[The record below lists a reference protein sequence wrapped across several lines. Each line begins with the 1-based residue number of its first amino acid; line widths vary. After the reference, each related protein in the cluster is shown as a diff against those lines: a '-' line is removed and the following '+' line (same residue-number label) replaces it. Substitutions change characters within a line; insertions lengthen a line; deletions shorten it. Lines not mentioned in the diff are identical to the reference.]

1 MNEALAC
8 EDVTVRLGGREVLRG
23 VDLRVE
29 AGEVVGLV
37 GRNGVG
43 KTTLLRVATRVL
55 AAERGRVR
63 VAGRSLESF
72 SRRELARALA
82 VVPQETAIPFP
93 FRVSEVVLMG
103 RTPWLGPL
111 AFETR
116 EDVERARAAME
127 RVGVAELADRSVL
140 EISGGERQLVMVA
153 RALAQ
158 DPRLLLFDEPTAFLD
173 LRHRLDVLRVVRA
186 LAAEGRAA
194 LVVSHDLELAARSCD
209 RLALLADGRV
219 LAAGRPAEVL
229 TPERLRL
236 AYGVESDVFPGP
248 DGAPIVVPRAAAHC

>member
-8 EDVTVRLGGREVLRG
+8 EDVMVRLGGREVLRG

-63 VAGRSLESF
+63 VAGRPLESF

-93 FRVSEVVLMG
+93 FRVAEVVLMG

-111 AFETR
+111 ALETR

-229 TPERLRL
+229 TAERLRL
-236 AYGVESDVFPGP
+236 AYGVEADVFPGP

>member
-1 MNEALAC
+1 MSEALAC
-8 EDVTVRLGGREVLRG
+8 EGVTARLGGREVLRG

-37 GRNGVG
+37 GRNGAG

-55 AAERGRVR
+55 APERGEVR
-63 VAGRSLESF
+63 VAGRPLASF
-72 SRRELARALA
+72 SRRDLARALA

-93 FRVSEVVLMG
+93 FRVSEIVLMG

-111 AFETR
+111 AFESP
-116 EDVERARAAME
+116 EDLARARAAME

-158 DPRLLLFDEPTAFLD
+158 DPRILLFDEPTAFLD

-219 LAAGRPAEVL
+219 LAAGRPADVL
-229 TPERLRL
+229 TPERLRVG
-236 AYGVESDVFPGP
+236 YGVEADVFPGP
-248 DGAPIVVPRAAAHC
+248 DGAPIVVPREAARC